1 MSYVLYSS
9 NSTFDL
15 TDRQAV
21 KGFSI
26 PGYEIEVKKDGEM
39 IKGVF
44 LDEGTLKK
52 MTAEKQK
59 YVNGEKTIP
68 KQSKRPLFKVVD
80 APDSD
85 DELGLEEEQSLLDAL
100 RKLPF
105 RNARNVKMEKMSPE
119 PEKKRRRGN
128 SLPPAA
134 IVPPPSTG
142 IPSLPQTTV
151 PRVPIRVTKKTHA
164 VPSVLLP
171 SSATVVSSTPNT
183 VTLEMIFD
191 KLNDVQTTL
200 SLISSRQDRLERRVG
215 EITNDS
221 VGIRHQ
227 TRTLVESTEKIEE
240 NVANLATVVNEVKD
254 RLPRPPTGPQ
264 YDLYGLTEEEVATI
278 IILSPSFLLCMCP
291 LPTRETPRFIKYL
304 KLTDRSEAGSNPV
317 EVLASLRMHI

>member
-1 MSYVLYSS
+1 M
-9 NSTFDL
+9 
-15 TDRQAV
+15 Q
-21 KGFSI
+21 
-26 PGYEIEVKKDGEM
+26 
-39 IKGVF
+39 
-44 LDEGTLKK
+44 
-52 MTAEKQK
+52 
-59 YVNGEKTIP
+59 
-68 KQSKRPLFKVVD
+68 FKVVD

-134 IVPPPSTG
+134 IVPPPSTV
-142 IPSLPQTTV
+142 IPSLPKTTV

-171 SSATVVSSTPNT
+171 SSATVVSSTPSKLKLSISYQVLFEPFNPRNSDT
-183 VTLEMIFD
+183 VTLEMILD

-215 EITNDS
+215 ELTNDS

-227 TRTLVESTEKIEE
+227 VSADI
-240 NVANLATVVNEVKD
+240 
-254 RLPRPPTGPQ
+254 
-264 YDLYGLTEEEVATI
+264 
-278 IILSPSFLLCMCP
+278 
-291 LPTRETPRFIKYL
+291 YL
-304 KLTDRSEAGSNPV
+304 IR
-317 EVLASLRMHI
+317 